1 MVTFG
6 TVFLMLV
13 VIGVLWLVYALGA
26 ARTQNKLGRRSPAL
40 HALEE
45 RYARGEIGRDEYL
58 EKKRDIGG

>member
-6 TVFLMLV
+6 TIFLMLV

-45 RYARGEIGRDEYL
+45 RYARSEIGRDEYL